1 MTVGD
6 FRTKDGRCIV
16 AEDRLR
22 IEVGE
27 RGPVGTLRAALTDGS
42 IPPVRRAGV
51 ALFVVAVVVGVA
63 LAVRTLPVWLS
74 GAGAGLLLSWLGWA
88 AYQRRQRAT
97 TEVVIPFADVE
108 SIEPQYGLPL
118 LTRPRFV
125 ISYRSEGG
133 VKRRYLLCPSR
144 LYGFGAYG
152 HAKELFAERGLLAAD
167 ADADVDSE

>member
-1 MTVGD
+1 MVGD

-22 IEVGE
+22 IEIGR
-27 RGPVGTLRAALTDGS
+27 RGPVGTLRAALTDES

-51 ALFVVAVVVGVA
+51 ALFALAVVVGVA
-63 LAVRTLPVWLS
+63 LAVRTLPAWLT
-74 GAGAGLLLSWLGWA
+74 GAGVGLLLAWLGWA
-88 AYQRRQRAT
+88 AYRRRQRAT
-97 TEVVIPFADVE
+97 TEVEIPFADVE
-108 SIEPQYGLPL
+108 GIEPQYGLPL

-133 VKRRYLLCPSR
+133 VKRRYVLCPSR

-152 HAKELFAERGLLAAD
+152 DAKELFAERGLLTEAATD
-167 ADADVDSE
+167 TE